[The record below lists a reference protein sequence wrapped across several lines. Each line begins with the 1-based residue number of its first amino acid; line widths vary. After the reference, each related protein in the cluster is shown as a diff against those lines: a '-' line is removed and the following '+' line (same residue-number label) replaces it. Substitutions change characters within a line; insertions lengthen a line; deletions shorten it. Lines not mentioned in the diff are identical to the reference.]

1 MKYSKL
7 KLGWALSAATLSF
20 ACSIPAAQAA
30 QIDRTADCTS
40 ATGCTLD
47 SLFDTGTDSY
57 FFRVSDKVFDNFSAT
72 LNRSSNTMGQPF
84 PDNFGAVTIKGV
96 QNSVTNNVDLQLTSG
111 FFAGQNQM
119 VDLNLFFDVT
129 ADSGNLISA
138 VDLFGNLSARNGGY
152 AEIAES
158 VFDNSP
164 GATSLDLIGRG
175 VIDTLGGT
183 IPDPITIALDR
194 SVSSVTINKDI
205 LLVGGEASSDVATL
219 SFVGQSFEQTT
230 AVPTPA
236 LLPGL
241 IGFGM
246 SLLRKKNKQEA
257 LA

>member
-1 MKYSKL
+1 MKYSTL
-7 KLGWALSAATLSF
+7 KLGWVLSIAATSFTLST
-20 ACSIPAAQAA
+20 PTAQAA
-30 QIDRTADCTS
+30 QIDKTADCTS
-40 ATGCTLD
+40 AIGCTLD
-47 SLFDTGTDSY
+47 SLFDTASDSF
-57 FFRVSDKVFDNFSAT
+57 FFRVSDKVFSNFSAT
-72 LNRSSNTMGQPF
+72 LNRSPNGAGQPF
-84 PDNFGAVTIKGV
+84 PNNLGAVTIKGV

-129 ADSGNLISA
+129 ADSGNLISG
-138 VDLFGNLSARNGGY
+138 VDLFGNLTARNGGY
-152 AEIAES
+152 ANIVES

-164 GATSLDLIGRG
+164 GATAFDLIGRG
-175 VIDTLGGT
+175 EIDTSNGS
-183 IPDPITIALDR
+183 IPDPISIALDR
-194 SVSSVTINKDI
+194 NVSSITINKDI
-205 LLVGGEASSDVATL
+205 LLVGGEAQSDISTL

-246 SLLRKKNKQEA
+246 SLLRKKRQQES